1 MKIGEIKVIDERLFS
16 SGPGSSW
23 IEYLVLERLV
33 DGYKLDIRV
42 YDCLCGQVFLDEDEY
57 GEPIYPDEI
66 DGKKIVKIEDEV
78 YIDGK
83 KIVNY
88 VDDCLR
94 GGDLVQ
100 ATDDTPEITFKTFD
114 EKILDDWL
122 KKIRWF
128 LRAFSNE
135 KKTEEEV
142 VKSLMNECI
151 VGF

>member
-23 IEYLVLERLV
+23 IEYLVLERLE
-33 DGYKLDIRV
+33 DGFKLGVRV
-42 YDCLCGQVFLDEDEY
+42 YDCLCGDIFLDSDEY
-57 GEPIYPDEI
+57 DELIYPDEI

-88 VDDCLR
+88 DDDCLR

-100 ATDDTPEITFKTFD
+100 ATDDAPEITFKTFD
-114 EKILDDWL
+114 EKILDGWL
-122 KKIRWF
+122 KKIRWY
-128 LRAFSNE
+128 LSAFSNE
-135 KKTEEEV
+135 KQTEEEV
-142 VKSLMNECI
+142 LEALMIACNE
-151 VGF
+151 